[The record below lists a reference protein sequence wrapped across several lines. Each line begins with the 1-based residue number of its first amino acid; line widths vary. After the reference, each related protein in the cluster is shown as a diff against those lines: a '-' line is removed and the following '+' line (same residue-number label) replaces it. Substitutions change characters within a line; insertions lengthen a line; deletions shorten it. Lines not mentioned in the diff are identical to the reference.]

1 MALGHSLLEEFIARS
16 SVSYHNY
23 YVIIARICCSAMF
36 FVRSV
41 CSVGWLANLAWP
53 PHARGGGP
61 GGLAAGR
68 APRGDDALKKG
79 TPIGT
84 TVLFSSLTWKVEM

>member
-41 CSVGWLANLAWP
+41 CSVGWWG
-53 PHARGGGP
+53 RGGRR
-61 GGLAAGR
+61 R
-68 APRGDDALKKG
+68 AIARARDDAFKKENSYRYYG
-79 TPIGT
+79 FIFFTD
-84 TVLFSSLTWKVEM
+84 VEM